1 MSGAMPS
8 SRCPMPDPR
17 TPWQRLLDG
26 IFNHVRREPTLLLPF
41 DWVRKN
47 VGTKAW
53 RYKGLQE
60 VEVEKI
66 VGSVNRY
73 QDFDRAFF
81 PVHGASP
88 RLRQIEDAWRSG
100 EILPPI
106 KLYQIGDAY
115 FVEDGHHRVAAAR
128 RAGARSID
136 AEVVEFVPLVPISAT
151 DTPRD
156 ILVKA
161 EYAAF
166 LAQTHLDRLRPDQEI
181 LFSELGKYK
190 ILLEHIAVHRYF
202 LGIEQQREVPYEE
215 AVASWYDRVY
225 RPLVDTF
232 RRTGALAHFPGRTEA
247 DLYVWVSEHLY
258 YLREMYGPDVDLE
271 QAVRDYTHRF
281 GIPGDL
287 PPFSGL

>member
-1 MSGAMPS
+1 
-8 SRCPMPDPR
+8 MPDPR
-17 TPWQRLLDG
+17 TLLQRLLDG
-26 IFNHVRREPTLLLPF
+26 IFGQVRREPSLLLSF
-41 DWVRKN
+41 DWVRKR

-53 RYKGLQE
+53 RYKGL
-60 VEVEKI
+60 VEVEIAKI

-81 PVHGASP
+81 PLQGASP
-88 RLRQIEDAWRSG
+88 RLRQIEDAWRRG
-100 EILPPI
+100 EILPPV

-128 RAGARSID
+128 RSGALSID
-136 AEVVEFVPLVPISAT
+136 AEVVEFVPLVPVSAT

-166 LAQTHLDRLRPDQEI
+166 LSHTRLDRLRPEQEV

-190 ILLEHIAVHRYF
+190 VLLEHIAVHRYF
-202 LGIEQQREVPYEE
+202 LGIEQGREVPYEE

-225 RPLVDTF
+225 RPLVEAF
-232 RRTGALAHFPGRTEA
+232 RRTGALAHFPGRTEG
-247 DLYVWVSEHLY
+247 DLYVWVSEHLH
-258 YLREMYGPDVDLE
+258 YLRELYGPDVDLDR
-271 QAVRDYTHRF
+271 AVQDYTRRF
-281 GIPGDL
+281 GVPDETRSASSAL
-287 PPFSGL
+287 

>member
-1 MSGAMPS
+1 
-8 SRCPMPDPR
+8 MPDPR
-17 TPWQRLLDG
+17 TLLQRLLDG
-26 IFNHVRREPTLLLPF
+26 IFGQVRREPSLLLSF
-41 DWVRKN
+41 DWVRKR

-53 RYKGLQE
+53 RYKGL
-60 VEVEKI
+60 VEVEIAKI

-81 PVHGASP
+81 PLQGASP
-88 RLRQIEDAWRSG
+88 RLRQIEDAWRRG
-100 EILPPI
+100 EILPPV

-128 RAGARSID
+128 RSGALSID
-136 AEVVEFVPLVPISAT
+136 AEVVEFVPLVPVSAT

-166 LAQTHLDRLRPDQEI
+166 LSHTRLDRLRPEQEV

-190 ILLEHIAVHRYF
+190 VLLEHIAVHRYF
-202 LGIEQQREVPYEE
+202 LGIEQGREVPYEE

-225 RPLVDTF
+225 RPLVEAF
-232 RRTGALAHFPGRTEA
+232 RRTGALAHFPGRTEG
-247 DLYVWVSEHLY
+247 DLYVWVSEHLH
-258 YLREMYGPDVDLE
+258 YLRELYGPDVDLDR
-271 QAVRDYTHRF
+271 AVQDYTRRF
-281 GIPGDL
+281 GVPDETGSASSAL
-287 PPFSGL
+287 